1 MPAYSRGNFIKVEV
15 YCTVVLVTILYFN
28 FGFWFPPNETS
39 ITSSRYH
46 LITQYTKTREWIFAG
61 DASMARY
68 VFAYVVLAFV
78 TVVLENMVHFWHIY
92 MCSSSV
98 PRRIIDYL
106 FLLATLV
113 GNWHPLYVLFF
124 WCKRRRVHLADWQW
138 RQKSLLYFFSCRIL
152 SQRANKPCHFEIHFR
167 VAHGLRGRFVKK
179 TRGYPVYKLYFIYI
193 SRSLL
198 D

>member
-1 MPAYSRGNFIKVEV
+1 MPAYSRGNFIKVVV
-15 YCTVVLVTILYFN
+15 YCTVVLSNDFVFQFRFLVSPEWNIF
-28 FGFWFPPNETS
+28 
-39 ITSSRYH
+39 TSSRIH
-46 LITQYTKTREWIFAG
+46 LTTQYTKTLEWIFAG
-61 DASMARY
+61 DASIARY

-78 TVVLENMVHFWHIY
+78 TVALENVVHFSHIY

-113 GNWHPLYVLFF
+113 GNWHPLY
-124 WCKRRRVHLADWQW
+124 DWQW
-138 RQKSLLYFFSCRIL
+138 RQKSLLYFFFCRIL
-152 SQRANKPCHFEIHFR
+152 SQRANKPYHFEIHCR
-167 VAHGLRGRFVKK
+167 VAHGLQGRFVKN
-179 TRGYPVYKLYFIYI
+179 TRGYPVYILYFIYI